1 MKENDHERGHRRTE
15 HLRLRSRS
23 QDPLGHQ
30 DLAGRV
36 QGDATY
42 KFEPDP
48 ASKIKEKDA
57 AKFYLQVATAIGTSY
72 NGANAFPPV
81 GTTVTTRLAGD
92 VRLDAY

>member
-1 MKENDHERGHRRTE
+1 MSEVTVGPNTFGYGADRKTRWGIRIWLDG
-15 HLRLRSRS
+15 
-23 QDPLGHQ
+23 
-30 DLAGRV
+30 V